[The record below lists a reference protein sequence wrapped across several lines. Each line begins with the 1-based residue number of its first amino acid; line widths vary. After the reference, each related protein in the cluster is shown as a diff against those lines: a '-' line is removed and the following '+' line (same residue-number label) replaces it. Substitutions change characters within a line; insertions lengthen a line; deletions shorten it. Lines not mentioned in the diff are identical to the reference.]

1 MRLKRTNRRLLNLMC
16 IIVIAG
22 ALVVMNVLFTM
33 FTHKHLWSQE
43 NVLQA
48 LNGTDIYKTTTTAQ
62 RGTIYDR
69 NGEVIAQDKT
79 AYTIIAYLDED
90 RELNGEPAYVVDITD
105 TAEKLAD
112 VLGGSVKAE
121 NLVSTMEEAK
131 KNGRTQTEL
140 GTGTKR
146 ISKEKMEEI
155 QKLDLPGIDFL
166 ETSDRDYPTGV
177 FASHLIGFA
186 SYDEDEQKIIGKMGL
201 EYALNDYLTGEDGW
215 MQYQR
220 AADGTELPGTRYV
233 GAQAVDGN
241 DVYLTLDS
249 NVQSVLET
257 SLQTTMKSSKCESAW
272 GLVVEVETGKILGW
286 GSYPTFD
293 MNKHD
298 ITQYL
303 NMASDNAYEPG
314 SVMKGITYAASV
326 DSGTYPYNQT
336 YRAKAF
342 NYTYDEETG
351 KITRTSQKTV
361 YPTIT
366 DAQGKDYGTLTFD
379 EGFVRSS
386 NVGICCLLADYLPAK
401 TYEEYLERF
410 GFFKSVDIP
419 FVSNVTGVKNFS
431 HPSDIL
437 STGFGQSSSVT
448 ALQMVQAYTAIFN
461 DGVMVRPY
469 VVDRIVDSYNN
480 ETIQSWTTEEVGQ
493 PISAETSEYMRKLMA
508 RVVSEDYGTGHRY
521 QLDDIDVI
529 AKTGTGQIAGEHGYT
544 DSKYTSSVMMA
555 APADDPK
562 VMLYYVFVSNDIINF
577 NDEPIKNVF
586 KEALVSVGVTGDSEN
601 ITDKDNSD
609 SWESYATPS
618 LVNHSLS
625 YVNEKLKKYDVET
638 VMIGDGNSI
647 VAQYPNAD
655 EPLTSN
661 DRLLLLTDGTSYT
674 MPNMIGW
681 TRKDV
686 DAFCELSGISIN
698 IEGNG
703 KVSSQSV
710 KKGTSI
716 SAESEITV
724 KMK

>member
-33 FTHKHLWSQE
+33 FTHRHLWSQQD
-43 NVLQA
+43 VLMA

-62 RGTIYDR
+62 RGTVYDR
-69 NGEVIAQDKT
+69 NGQVIAQDKT
-79 AYTIIAYLDED
+79 AYTIIAYLDEE
-90 RELNGEPAYVVDITD
+90 RELNGQPAYVVDIED
-105 TAEKLAD
+105 TAEQLAD
-112 VLGGSVKAE
+112 VLGASVKAQ
-121 NLVSTMEEAK
+121 NLINTMKTAK
-131 KNGRTQTEL
+131 ENGRSQTEL

-155 QKLDLPGIDFL
+155 QELGLPGIGFL

-186 SYDEDEQKIIGKMGL
+186 SYDEDEQKILGKMGL
-201 EYALNDYLTGEDGW
+201 EYALNDYLSGEDGW

-241 DVYLTLDS
+241 DVYLTLDA
-249 NVQSVLET
+249 NVQSVLDT
-257 SLQTTMKSSKCESAW
+257 SLQTTMKKSDCESAW

-286 GSYPTFD
+286 GSYPSFD
-293 MNKHD
+293 MNEHD

-303 NMASDNAYEPG
+303 NMVSDNAYEPG
-314 SVMKGITYAASV
+314 SVMKGITYSAAI

-336 YRAKAF
+336 YRAKTF
-342 NYTYDEETG
+342 NYTYNEEKN
-351 KITRTSQKTV
+351 KITRTSEKTV
-361 YPTIT
+361 YPSIS
-366 DAQGKDYGTLTFD
+366 DAQGKDYGVISFD

-386 NVGICCLLADYLPAK
+386 NVGICCLLADYLPID
-401 TYEEYLERF
+401 TYEEYLTRF
-410 GFFKSVDIP
+410 GFFESVDIP
-419 FVSNVTGVKNFS
+419 FVSNVTGVKNYS

-461 DGVMVRPY
+461 DGIMVRPY
-469 VVDRIVDSYNN
+469 VVDRIVDSYSN
-480 ETIQSWTTEEVGQ
+480 ETIESWTTEKVGQ
-493 PISAETSEYMRKLMA
+493 PISAETSEYMRNLMA
-508 RVVSEDYGTGHRY
+508 KVVSEDFGTGHRY
-521 QLDDIDVI
+521 ELDDIAVI

-555 APADDPK
+555 APAEDPK
-562 VMLYYVFVSNDIINF
+562 VMLYYVFVSDDIIYF
-577 NDEPIKNVF
+577 DDEPIKNVF
-586 KEALVSVGVTGDSEN
+586 KEALVAVGVTGDSEN
-601 ITDKDNSD
+601 TSNQENSD
-609 SWESYATPS
+609 AWSTYETPN
-618 LVNHSLS
+618 LVNHSID
-625 YVNEKLKKYDVET
+625 YAKEKLDGYDVDT
-638 VMIGDGNSI
+638 VIIGDGNSV
-647 VAQYPNAD
+647 VAQYPTQN
-655 EPLTSN
+655 ETVTSN
-661 DRLLLLTDGTSYT
+661 DRILLLTDGSSLT

-686 DAFCELSGISIN
+686 EAFCSLSGINII

-710 KKGTSI
+710 KKGTTI

-724 KMK
+724 KLK